1 MIIVDIL
8 SRILGKQRTWQLGR
22 RLYMIGRGEVVN
34 DIAING
40 EADLMRRASAAF
52 ARRGVIG
59 TFRAFDVGANMGKWT
74 EYMLTAARDAGVPA
88 RVDAFEPIDAT
99 YAVLAAK
106 FAQDA
111 AVVLHK
117 IAVSD
122 HVGEAEM
129 FLVGETAGTNS
140 LLPVA
145 PDPVGCQIVP
155 LSDIPTVME
164 ELAVST
170 VNLLKIDA
178 EGHDF
183 TILRGMLPKLRV
195 GAVEIV
201 QFEYNW
207 RWLVNGA
214 SLRSVFDLIAGLDYE
229 VGLMERGEL
238 HLFDWSFEIDRFFER
253 NYVIVRSDLVAPLG
267 ARRLRWDDSNLL
279 VVA

>member
-1 MIIVDIL
+1 
-8 SRILGKQRTWQLGR
+8 
-22 RLYMIGRGEVVN
+22 MIGRGEVVN
-34 DIAING
+34 DIASNG
-40 EADLMRRASAAF
+40 EADLMRRACAAF
-52 ARRGVIG
+52 ARRGVTG

-74 EYMLTAARDAGVPA
+74 EYMLAAARDAGVPA

-99 YAVLAAK
+99 HAALAAK
-106 FAQDA
+106 FAEDA
-111 AVVLHK
+111 GVVLHK

-145 PDPVGCQIVP
+145 PDPVGRQVVS
-155 LSDIPTVME
+155 LTDIPTVMD
-164 ELAVST
+164 ELAVPT
-170 VNLLKIDA
+170 INLLKIDA

-183 TILRGMLPKLRV
+183 TILRGMLPKLRAGSIEV
-195 GAVEIV
+195 V

-214 SLRSVFDLIAGLDYE
+214 SLRSVFDLIDSLDYE
-229 VGLMERGEL
+229 VGLMERGEVQ
-238 HLFDWSFEIDRFFER
+238 LFDWSFEIDRFFER
-253 NYVIVRSDLVAPLG
+253 NYVIVRSDMVAALR

>member
-8 SRILGKQRTWQLGR
+8 SKILGRQRTWQLGR

-34 DIAING
+34 DIASNG

-52 ARRGVIG
+52 ARRGG
-59 TFRAFDVGANMGKWT
+59 ADTFRAFDVGANMGKWT
-74 EYMLTAARDAGVPA
+74 EYMLRAARDAGIPV
-88 RVDAFEPIDAT
+88 RVDAFEPIDA
-99 YAVLAAK
+99 AHAILAAD
-106 FAQDA
+106 FADDS

-117 IAVSD
+117 TAVSD

-140 LLPVA
+140 LLAVNA
-145 PDPVGCQIVP
+145 HPVGRQVVP
-155 LSDIPTVME
+155 LTDIPTVMD
-164 ELAVST
+164 ELAVPT
-170 VNLLKIDA
+170 INLLKIDA

-183 TILRGMLPKLRV
+183 TILRGLEPKLRA
-195 GAVEIV
+195 GAIEVV

-214 SLRSVFDLIAGLDYE
+214 SLRSVFDLINSLDYE
-229 VGLMERGEL
+229 VGLMDRGEIQ
-238 HLFDWSFEIDRFFER
+238 LFDWSFEIDRFFER
-253 NYVIVRSDLVAPLG
+253 NYVIVRSDMVAPLG
-267 ARRLRWDDSNLL
+267 ARRLKWDDSNLL

>member
-8 SRILGKQRTWQLGR
+8 SKILGRQRTWQLGR

-34 DIAING
+34 DITSNG

-52 ARRGVIG
+52 ARRGG
-59 TFRAFDVGANMGKWT
+59 ADTFRAFDVGANMGKWT
-74 EYMLTAARDAGVPA
+74 EYMLRAARDAGIPV
-88 RVDAFEPIDAT
+88 RVDAFEPIDA
-99 YAVLAAK
+99 AHAILAAD
-106 FAQDA
+106 FADDS

-117 IAVSD
+117 TAVSD
-122 HVGEAEM
+122 HVGKAEM

-140 LLPVA
+140 LLAVNTH
-145 PDPVGCQIVP
+145 PVGRQVVP
-155 LSDIPTVME
+155 LTDIPTVMD
-164 ELAVST
+164 ELAVPT
-170 VNLLKIDA
+170 INLLKIDA

-183 TILRGMLPKLRV
+183 TILRGLEPKLRA
-195 GAVEIV
+195 GAIEVV

-214 SLRSVFDLIAGLDYE
+214 SLRSVFDLINPLDYE
-229 VGLMERGEL
+229 VGLMDRGEI

-253 NYVIVRSDLVAPLG
+253 NYVIVRSDMVAPLG
-267 ARRLRWDDSNLL
+267 ARRLKWDDSNLL